1 MKKNKARLNS
11 VKIHIDG
18 SCKGQGTSAAEM
30 GIGVVVTGF
39 AHKTI
44 TKKLD
49 TDTTQDS
56 NRAEVYAL
64 AEALKWLKDYPGLA
78 ATIYSDSSALVRVVH
93 GLQELEDEN
102 GEDKSFWR
110 MTKDIWEK
118 EVRPLIKE
126 VRPRIK
132 NVIWTEREN
141 NGNADKVASRASR
154 AFILVEDHDL
164 PQFA

>member
-1 MKKNKARLNS
+1 MSRSNRKNTL

-18 SCKGQGTSAAEM
+18 SCKGQGTSEAEM
-30 GIGVVVTGF
+30 GIGVVVTGSIC
-39 AHKTI
+39 KTI

-49 TDTTQDS
+49 KDSIQDS
-56 NRAEVYAL
+56 NRAEVLAL
-64 AEALKWLKDYPGLA
+64 SESLKWLKSYPGVT

-102 GEDKSFWR
+102 GNDKNFWR
-110 MTKDIWEK
+110 ITKDIWEK

-126 VRPRIK
+126 VRPQIK
-132 NVIWTEREN
+132 NIVWTKREN

-154 AFILVEDHDL
+154 AFILVEDHEL
-164 PQFA
+164 PIFE

>member
-1 MKKNKARLNS
+1 MNKSKKRMP
-11 VKIHIDG
+11 VRIHIDG
-18 SCKGQGTSAAEM
+18 SCKGQGTNEAEM
-30 GIGVVVTGF
+30 GIGVVITGS
-39 AHKTI
+39 ASKVI

-49 TDTTQDS
+49 GDRIQDS

-64 AEALKWLKDYPGLA
+64 AEALRYLKDYQGLY

-93 GLQELEDEN
+93 GLQELQDET

-126 VRPRIK
+126 VRPQIK
-132 NVIWTEREN
+132 NVVWTEREN

-154 AFILVEDHDL
+154 AFILVEDHEL
-164 PQFA
+164 PLFG